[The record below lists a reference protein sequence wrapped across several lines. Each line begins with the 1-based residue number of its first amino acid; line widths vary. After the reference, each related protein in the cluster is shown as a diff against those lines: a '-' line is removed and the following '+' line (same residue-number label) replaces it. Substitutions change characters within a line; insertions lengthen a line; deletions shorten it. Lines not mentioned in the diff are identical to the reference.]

1 MDRSDFFDHTKPM
14 EGVAIG
20 SFTEGIGGAG
30 AVVLAILGL
39 IGVLPAPLAAIAA
52 IAIGLS
58 LAIGGGSVAS
68 QYSRLLVK
76 TEPRPVA
83 QVVAA
88 GMSMEALCGL
98 AGVVLGILALL
109 HVNEL
114 ILLPSSLL
122 VFGGALLMASIATAR
137 INDVRIRLAPVEE
150 THELAQ
156 DAVYAA
162 SGSEVL
168 IGAAAVVLGILA
180 LSGFDPLTMTLVGL
194 LSVGASVLLS
204 GMSMAGRMISVMP
217 IHREAH

>member
-1 MDRSDFFDHTKPM
+1 MERAETFDEVRPM

-58 LAIGGGSVAS
+58 LIIGGGSVAS

-76 TEPRPVA
+76 TEPRQVA
-83 QVVAA
+83 QLVAG

-109 HVNEL
+109 HVSEL
-114 ILLPSSLL
+114 TLLPASLV
-122 VFGGALLMASIATAR
+122 VFGAALLMASIATAR
-137 INDVRIRLAPVEE
+137 VNDIRIRFATPEQS
-150 THELAQ
+150 HELAQ

-168 IGAAAVVLGILA
+168 VGAAAVVLGILA
-180 LSGFDPLTMTLVGL
+180 LSGFDPLTMTLIGL

-204 GMSMAGRMISVMP
+204 GISLAGRMVSVMP

>member
-1 MDRSDFFDHTKPM
+1 
-14 EGVAIG
+14 
-20 SFTEGIGGAG
+20 
-30 AVVLAILGL
+30 
-39 IGVLPAPLAAIAA
+39 
-52 IAIGLS
+52 
-58 LAIGGGSVAS
+58 
-68 QYSRLLVK
+68 
-76 TEPRPVA
+76 
-83 QVVAA
+83 
-88 GMSMEALCGL
+88 
-98 AGVVLGILALL
+98 
-109 HVNEL
+109 
-114 ILLPSSLL
+114 
-122 VFGGALLMASIATAR
+122 MASIATAR
-137 INDVRIRLAPVEE
+137 VNDVRIRLAPVEE

>member
-39 IGVLPAPLAAIAA
+39 IGVLPAPLAAIAV

-58 LAIGGGSVAS
+58 LVIGGGSVAS
-68 QYSRLLVK
+68 QYSRLLIK
-76 TEPRPVA
+76 TEPRQVA
-83 QVVAA
+83 QLVAG
-88 GMSMEALCGL
+88 GMGMEALCGL

-109 HVNEL
+109 HVSEL
-114 ILLPSSLL
+114 SLLPASLL
-122 VFGGALLMASIATAR
+122 VFGAALLMASIATAR
-137 INDVRIRLAPVEE
+137 VNDMRIRFASPEE
-150 THELAQ
+150 MHELAQ

-180 LSGFDPLTMTLVGL
+180 LSGFDPLTMTLIGL
-194 LSVGASVLLS
+194 LCVGASVLLS
-204 GMSMAGRMISVMP
+204 GISVAGRMVSAMP